1 MPACEIPEGSARRAV
16 VSSSAVSSACGT
28 GSLGLRSTA
37 NEVCHTSTSAFFPQV
52 HPAAGVD
59 PPLFPPGLW
68 GHLPRRPAGTGCRR
82 SASSDPFERVG
93 SPEKTRRLLCRGREP
108 GHQHAGRRAG
118 ARGIPAGSP
127 VGRAVSGPGLAWR
140 HPLQGAWSGW
150 ERAGSGLGRGRTARP
165 RCALTTFPSRGR
177 SHRKASWV
185 LL

>member
-16 VSSSAVSSACGT
+16 VSSSAVSSPCGT

-82 SASSDPFERVG
+82 SASSVPFERVG

-108 GHQHAGRRAG
+108 GHQHAGR
-118 ARGIPAGSP
+118 IPPAGSP

-140 HPLQGAWSGW
+140 HPLQGAWSGVG
-150 ERAGSGLGRGRTARP
+150 AGRLRVRQGADSQTDRN
-165 RCALTTFPSRGR
+165 S
-177 SHRKASWV
+177 V
-185 LL
+185 V